1 MVPKHS
7 TPRKLWSLLGVG
19 MGGGGKSWGGQDS
32 SCHILP
38 QSPWVRRVSE

>member
-19 MGGGGKSWGGQDS
+19 VGGGGKAGGDRIILATS
-32 SCHILP
+32 SP
-38 QSPWVRRVSE
+38 RAPRSGE